1 MKKNKENHKKERY
14 DFYRHY
20 KKMFFTYDE
29 LYEILLAA
37 FILYDEELS
46 SIDEL
51 ALLEFLESN
60 QADEFESI
68 DEKFSSLSDNRKML
82 LMRRLNKVIKSKEA
96 YNNGLELDEDGDVYI
111 DSNFNDIID
120 KYFDNFL
127 VKSESSVH

>member
-20 KKMFFTYDE
+20 KKMFFSYDE

-37 FILYDEELS
+37 SILYDDESS

-51 ALLEFLESN
+51 DLLEFLESN
-60 QADEFESI
+60 QADEYESI
-68 DEKFSSLSDNRKML
+68 DEKFCSLSDNRKML

-96 YNNGLELDEDGDVYI
+96 YNNGLELDEDGDVFV
-111 DSNFNDIID
+111 DTNFNDIID

-127 VKSESSVH
+127 VKVNRPYV